1 MYVYIFDTEWNEGA
15 KKSGRRTLGRK
26 TRPERKER
34 GFEVIVLSAQRS
46 RERTGG
52 RNWDGKRRERDSA
65 RSEKSNERKRRG
77 AKAKACNSNATEQS
91 RSLGLFC
98 YHVDLELAKDLM
110 GGKRILSEKKK
121 LVAVV
126 PFTRAREARI
136 ESPNRRKNAEKN
148 SQRSIAS
155 VRHKISVSDGQ

>member
-1 MYVYIFDTEWNEGA
+1 MYLVHRDRERENGRTE
-15 KKSGRRTLGRK
+15 LGRK
-26 TRPERKER
+26 KT
-34 GFEVIVLSAQRS
+34 
-46 RERTGG
+46 
-52 RNWDGKRRERDSA
+52 RERDSA

-126 PFTRAREARI
+126 PFTRARETRI
-136 ESPNRRKNAEKN
+136 ESPNRRKNAEKT
-148 SQRSIAS
+148 RSGA
-155 VRHKISVSDGQ
+155 